1 MAAQVPAAVRTL
13 AVLKL
18 LASSSGSLP
27 AAVISRNLDLPRSST
42 YHLLQAME
50 REGFVTYFPEGRTW
64 GLGVSTFEVGTAYLR
79 HEPLENLAR
88 PILRALVASMRT
100 PVVAHLGILHGRE
113 TLYLLKETP
122 KSPMTLV
129 TDVGVRLPAHLTAS
143 GRAIVSHLSDAQF
156 RATFPNADSLVDR
169 TGKGPQTLSDLRN
182 ILKSE
187 RSRGFSFEDEFVAPG
202 YVSIA
207 MPVLDRVGHPT
218 ASVACTT
225 SKETF
230 TSEIENHMVDRIGK
244 AIKDLTIRLR

>member
-1 MAAQVPAAVRTL
+1 MATQVPAAVRTL

-18 LASSSGSLP
+18 LATSSGSLP

-156 RATFPNADSLVDR
+156 RATFPNADALVDR
-169 TGKGPQTLSDLRN
+169 TGKGPQTLSELRSV
-182 ILKSE
+182 LVAE
-187 RSRGFSFEDEFVAPG
+187 RKTGYSFEDEFVAPG

-207 MPVLDRVGHPT
+207 MPVLDRVSHPT
-218 ASVACTT
+218 AAIACTT
-225 SKETF
+225 KKDSFDKDVETHIVAA
-230 TSEIENHMVDRIGK
+230 IEK
-244 AIKDLTIRLR
+244 AVRDLTQRLR

>member
-1 MAAQVPAAVRTL
+1 MASQVPAAVRTL

-18 LASSSGSLP
+18 LASATSSLP

-64 GLGVSTFEVGTAYLR
+64 GLGVSAFEVGSAYLR

-88 PILRALVASMRT
+88 PMLRSLVAGLRT
-100 PVVAHLGILHGRE
+100 PVVAHLGILQGRE

-122 KSPMTLV
+122 KSHMTLV

-156 RATFPNADSLVDR
+156 RAIFPNTEALVDR
-169 TGKGPQTLSDLRN
+169 TGKGPQTLSELRN
-182 ILKSE
+182 VLTDE
-187 RSRGFSFEDEFVAPG
+187 RRRGFSFEDEFVTPG
-202 YVSIA
+202 YVSVA

-218 ASVACTT
+218 AAIACTT
-225 SKETF
+225 SKSTFNKDVETHIVGG
-230 TSEIENHMVDRIGK
+230 IEK
-244 AIKDLTIRLR
+244 AVRDLTARLR